1 MTNAAAPPSARKKH
15 DAPPS
20 GRASIIDVARHAG
33 VSVGTVSNVLNG
45 RSSVRKERRARVL
58 EAMNELG
65 YTCNLLAQGMRLQ
78 RSRVVGLCVPFA
90 TYPNF
95 SAITDSLE
103 DQASESGFQLMQVT
117 SRQEAAKEYAR
128 IVRLVA
134 YKVGGLLL
142 VPSIE
147 PGGILDF
154 LHANSVPTII
164 VNRPVANEE
173 RFDQVMVDHR
183 GVMYRVARELIARG
197 HRKIVLAAQYPTL
210 TVTRE
215 RIEGIKQAVADAA
228 EQVQFTVMITGKSQ
242 QEFGAQMLSEA
253 SGKHGHVVMI
263 ASNSLIASWAIR
275 CVRELGIR
283 YPEDMSLLTLDEP
296 EWATIVT
303 PSLSVVSQPTA
314 AISKMAWSMLA
325 ERMEGSTLPARRT
338 LLNAEIIF
346 RDSVADLA

>member
-1 MTNAAAPPSARKKH
+1 MSDSPTPVSIKKKSST
-15 DAPPS
+15 ASS
-20 GRASIIDVARHAG
+20 GRASIIDVARHAR

-45 RSSVRKERRARVL
+45 RSSVKKDRRARVL

-95 SAITDSLE
+95 STLTDSLE

-147 PGGILDF
+147 PGGVLDF
-154 LHANSVPTII
+154 LHANAVPTII

-183 GVMYRVARELIARG
+183 GVMYRVTRELIARG
-197 HRKIVLAAQYPTL
+197 HRNIVLAAQYPAL

-215 RIEGIKQAVADAA
+215 RIEGIKQAIA
-228 EQVQFTVMITGKSQ
+228 ESGEQLRFTVMICGQTQ
-242 QEFGAQMLSEA
+242 QELGAQMLA
-253 SGKHGHVVMI
+253 QAPGQHGHFVMI
-263 ASNSLIASWAIR
+263 ASNSLIASWAIG
-275 CVRELGIR
+275 CVRDLGIR

-314 AISKMAWSMLA
+314 AISKMAWGMLA
-325 ERMEGSTLPARRT
+325 ERMQGSTLPARRT

-346 RDSVADLA
+346 RDSVA